1 MEQPNTKFVV
11 LKKSDCTMLNS
22 FDEASQ
28 YLSIIQDQHPEEEYE
43 ILEVHP
49 PRPRGMGRDPDL
61 H

>member
-11 LKKSDCTMLNS
+11 LKKGDCTTLNS

-28 YLSIIQDQHPEEEYE
+28 YLSIIKDQHPEEEYE

>member
-1 MEQPNTKFVV
+1 
-11 LKKSDCTMLNS
+11 MLNS

-28 YLSIIQDQHPEEEYE
+28 YLGIMKDQYPEEEYE

>member
-11 LKKSDCTMLNS
+11 LKKGEGTLLNS

-28 YLSIIQDQHPEEEYE
+28 YLGIMADQHPEEEYE